1 MLQSFTRFS
10 LIYLLSFLSYLS
22 ILNAQSNQFLGQEKS
37 SFSNNEK
44 ASLDETRNRFPEILH
59 DVKILLSEVLIADH
73 HLDTLEVIYNLSRIY
88 DLLMEAD
95 QIGDMNQEDQEEFER
110 FEKSFLD
117 IYTHKLGTI
126 KSSDAPVTAER
137 FRRDITDALEPLA
150 IEMGDTKFIVVD
162 DRDGHIPL
170 VRNKQV
176 DQFITYFT
184 TTKGRKQFAIWLERY
199 EEYKNLILPI
209 LKEHEMPEE
218 LMVLAMIESGLN
230 PKAYSRA
237 NASGMWQFIYST
249 GKSYGLKRD
258 WYVDERRDFIKA
270 THAACEYLKDL
281 NDQFDNWYLALA
293 AYNCGAGR
301 VSRASRLHQTYDFW
315 QMHSLPR
322 ESRNYIPYYL
332 AAAIIAKDPEQYG
345 FKVPKVKPF
354 EYEEVVLENSADLAV
369 LARVAG
375 IKVKKLRNYNP
386 ELRQSATP
394 TDSPYL
400 LKLPKGKKEQFLA
413 RWNSIPEAE
422 RFAPQFIVHRVRYG
436 ESLWTISKKYGASIH
451 DIAAVNKL
459 RNRHKIRVGNKLKIP
474 MKGATLRTWGTK
486 DNGGPAGHYKV
497 TYKVKKGDTL
507 GQIAEDYKTNASKIR
522 RWNRL
527 KYGSSLIYP
536 GQKLKIWVKEG

>member
-10 LIYLLSFLSYLS
+10 FIYLLSFFSYFS
-22 ILNAQSNQFLGQEKS
+22 ILNAQSNQSLRQEKP
-37 SFSNNEK
+37 SFSSNGK
-44 ASLDETRNRFPEILH
+44 VRLDETRNRFPEILH

-150 IEMGDTKFIVVD
+150 IEMGDSKFIVVD

-184 TTKGRKQFAIWLERY
+184 TTKGRKQFAIWLKRY

-218 LMVLAMIESGLN
+218 LMILAMIESGLN

-258 WYVDERRDFIKA
+258 WYVDERRDFIKS

-332 AAAIIAKDPEQYG
+332 AAAIIAKDPEKYG

-459 RNRHKIRVGNKLKIP
+459 RNRHKIRVGNKLKVP
-474 MKGATLRTWGTK
+474 MKGASLRTWGTK

-497 TYKVKKGDTL
+497 TYKVKRGDTL

>member
-1 MLQSFTRFS
+1 MKQIFTGILFLILIILFS
-10 LIYLLSFLSYLS
+10 SKITLFAQNDQFSGNNDNS
-22 ILNAQSNQFLGQEKS
+22 IDNSKKINIDDS
-37 SFSNNEK
+37 
-44 ASLDETRNRFPEILH
+44 RNRFPEILH

-126 KSSDAPVTAER
+126 RSSDAPVTAER
-137 FRRDITDALEPLA
+137 FRRDITEALEPLE
-150 IEMGDTKFIVVD
+150 IEMGDTKFVLVD
-162 DRDGHIPL
+162 DRDGHVPL

-184 TTKGRKQFAIWLERY
+184 TAKGRKQFSIWMKRY
-199 EEYKNLILPI
+199 MEYKDLIIPI
-209 LKEHEMPEE
+209 LKQHKMPEE
-218 LMVLAMIESGLN
+218 LMILAMIESGLN

-249 GKSYGLKRD
+249 GKNYGLKRD
-258 WYVDERRDFIKA
+258 WYVDERRDPVKA

-281 NDQFDNWYLALA
+281 NEQFDNWYLALA

-301 VSRASRLHQTYDFW
+301 ISRASKLHQTYDFW

-332 AAAIIAKDPEQYG
+332 AAAIIAKDPDQYG
-345 FKVPKVKPF
+345 FNISKSKPF
-354 EYEEVVLENSADLAV
+354 SYEEVVLENSADLAV
-369 LARVAG
+369 LSRVAG
-375 IKVKKLRNYNP
+375 IKVKTLRKYNP

-394 TDSPYL
+394 ADSPYL

-413 RWNSIPEAE
+413 RWNSIPESE

-451 DIAAVNKL
+451 DIAAVNKI
-459 RNRHKIRVGNKLKIP
+459 RNRHKIKVGNKLKIP
-474 MKGATLRTWGTK
+474 IKGGALRTWGTK

-497 TYKVKKGDTL
+497 TYKVKRGDTL
-507 GQIAEDYKTNASKIR
+507 GQIAEDYKSNTSRIR
-522 RWNRL
+522 RWNGL

-536 GQKLKIWVKEG
+536 GQKLRIWVKEG

>member
-1 MLQSFTRFS
+1 MKQIFTGILPLILIILFS
-10 LIYLLSFLSYLS
+10 SQTILLSQKDQFSE
-22 ILNAQSNQFLGQEKS
+22 NNPTTNNSNQKINIDDS
-37 SFSNNEK
+37 
-44 ASLDETRNRFPEILH
+44 RNRFPEILH
-59 DVKILLSEVLIADH
+59 DVKVLLSEVLIADH

-126 KSSDAPVTAER
+126 RSSDAPVTAER
-137 FRRDITDALEPLA
+137 FRRDITEALDPLE
-150 IEMGDTKFIVVD
+150 IEMGKTKYVVVD

-184 TTKGRKQFAIWLERY
+184 TAKGRKQFAIWMKRY
-199 EEYKNLILPI
+199 VEYKDLILPI
-209 LKEHEMPEE
+209 LKKHEMPEE

-249 GKSYGLKRD
+249 GKNYGLKRD
-258 WYVDERRDFIKA
+258 WYIDERRDPIKA
-270 THAACEYLKDL
+270 TGAACEYLKDL
-281 NDQFDNWYLALA
+281 NEQFDNWYLALA
-293 AYNCGAGR
+293 AYNCGSGR
-301 VSRASRLHQTYDFW
+301 ISRASKLHQTYDFW

-332 AAAIIAKDPEQYG
+332 AAAIITKDPEKYG
-345 FKVPKVKPF
+345 FTIPKVKPF
-354 EYEEVVLENSADLAV
+354 SYEEVVLEHSADLAV
-369 LARVAG
+369 LSRVAG
-375 IKVKKLRNYNP
+375 IKVKTLRKYNP

-394 TDSPYL
+394 ADNPYL

-413 RWNSIPEAE
+413 RWNSIPESE

-451 DIAAVNKL
+451 DIAAVNKI
-459 RNRHKIRVGNKLKIP
+459 RNRHKIKVGNKLKVP
-474 MKGATLRTWGTK
+474 LKGGVLRTWGTK

-497 TYKVKKGDTL
+497 TYKVKRGDTL
-507 GQIAEDYKTNASKIR
+507 GQIAEDYKSKASKIR
-522 RWNRL
+522 RWNGL

>member
-10 LIYLLSFLSYLS
+10 LIYLLTFFSYFS
-22 ILNAQSNQFLGQEKS
+22 ILNAQSNQFLGQEKP
-37 SFSNNEK
+37 SFSSNEK
-44 ASLDETRNRFPEILH
+44 ARLDETRNRFPEILH

-184 TTKGRKQFAIWLERY
+184 TTKGRKQFAIWLKRY

-218 LMVLAMIESGLN
+218 LMILAMIESGLN

-258 WYVDERRDFIKA
+258 WYVDERRDFIKS

-281 NDQFDNWYLALA
+281 NEQFDNWYLALA

-332 AAAIIAKDPEQYG
+332 AAAIIAKDPGKYG

-354 EYEEVVLENSADLAV
+354 EYEEVVLENSSDLAV

-375 IKVKKLRNYNP
+375 IKVKKLRSYNP

-459 RNRHKIRVGNKLKIP
+459 RNRHKIRVGNKLKVP
-474 MKGATLRTWGTK
+474 MKGASLRTWGTK

-497 TYKVKKGDTL
+497 TYKVKRGDTL

>member
-1 MLQSFTRFS
+1 MKPIFTGILPLILIILFS
-10 LIYLLSFLSYLS
+10 SQTILLSQNDQFSGN
-22 ILNAQSNQFLGQEKS
+22 NATTTNSNQKI
-37 SFSNNEK
+37 N
-44 ASLDETRNRFPEILH
+44 LDDSRNRFPEILH
-59 DVKILLSEVLIADH
+59 DVKVLLSEVLIADH

-126 KSSDAPVTAER
+126 RSSDAPVTAER
-137 FRRDITDALEPLA
+137 FRRDITEALDPLE
-150 IEMGDTKFIVVD
+150 IEMGKTKYVVVD

-184 TTKGRKQFAIWLERY
+184 TAKGRKQFAIWMKRY
-199 EEYKNLILPI
+199 EEYKDLILPI
-209 LKEHEMPEE
+209 LKKHEMPEE

-249 GKSYGLKRD
+249 GKNYGLKRD
-258 WYVDERRDFIKA
+258 WYIDERRDPIKA
-270 THAACEYLKDL
+270 TGAACEYLKDL
-281 NDQFDNWYLALA
+281 NEQFDNWYLALA
-293 AYNCGAGR
+293 AYNCGSGR
-301 VSRASRLHQTYDFW
+301 ISRASKLHQTYDFW

-332 AAAIIAKDPEQYG
+332 AAAIITKDPEKYG
-345 FKVPKVKPF
+345 FTIPKVKPF
-354 EYEEVVLENSADLAV
+354 SYEEVLLEHSADLAV
-369 LARVAG
+369 LSRVAG
-375 IKVKKLRNYNP
+375 IKVKTLRKYNP

-394 TDSPYL
+394 ADNPYL
-400 LKLPKGKKEQFLA
+400 LKLPKGKKEQFLE
-413 RWNSIPEAE
+413 RWNSIPESE

-451 DIAAVNKL
+451 DIAAVNKI
-459 RNRHKIRVGNKLKIP
+459 RNRHKIKVGNKLKVP
-474 MKGATLRTWGTK
+474 LKGGILRTWGTK
-486 DNGGPAGHYKV
+486 DNGGPSGHYKV
-497 TYKVKKGDTL
+497 TYKVKRGDTL
-507 GQIAEDYKTNASKIR
+507 GQIAEDYKSKASKIR
-522 RWNRL
+522 RWNGL

>member
-1 MLQSFTRFS
+1 MKQIFTGILFLILIILFS
-10 LIYLLSFLSYLS
+10 SKITLFAQNDQFSRNND
-22 ILNAQSNQFLGQEKS
+22 NAIDNSKKINIDDS
-37 SFSNNEK
+37 
-44 ASLDETRNRFPEILH
+44 RNRFPEILH

-126 KSSDAPVTAER
+126 RSSDAPVTAER
-137 FRRDITDALEPLA
+137 FRRDITEALEPLE
-150 IEMGDTKFIVVD
+150 IEMGDTKFVLVD

-184 TTKGRKQFAIWLERY
+184 TAKGRKQFSIWMKRY
-199 EEYKNLILPI
+199 MEYKDLIIPI
-209 LKEHEMPEE
+209 LKQHKMPEE
-218 LMVLAMIESGLN
+218 LMILAMIESGLN

-249 GKSYGLKRD
+249 GKNYGLKRD
-258 WYVDERRDFIKA
+258 WYVDERRDPVKA

-281 NDQFDNWYLALA
+281 NEQFDNWYLALA

-301 VSRASRLHQTYDFW
+301 ISRASKLHQTYDFW

-332 AAAIIAKDPEQYG
+332 AAAIIAKDPDHYG
-345 FKVPKVKPF
+345 FKISKSKPF
-354 EYEEVVLENSADLAV
+354 SYEEVVLENSADLAV
-369 LARVAG
+369 LSRVAG
-375 IKVKKLRNYNP
+375 IKVKTLRKYNP

-394 TDSPYL
+394 ADRPYL

-413 RWNSIPEAE
+413 RWNSIPESE

-451 DIAAVNKL
+451 DIAAVNKI
-459 RNRHKIRVGNKLKIP
+459 RNRHKIKVGNKLKIP
-474 MKGATLRTWGTK
+474 IKGGALRTWGTK

-497 TYKVKKGDTL
+497 TYKVKRGDTL
-507 GQIAEDYKTNASKIR
+507 GQIAEDYKTNASRIR
-522 RWNRL
+522 RWNAL

-536 GQKLKIWVKEG
+536 GQKIRIWVKEG

>member
-1 MLQSFTRFS
+1 MKPIFTGILPLILIILFS
-10 LIYLLSFLSYLS
+10 SQTILLSQNDQFSGN
-22 ILNAQSNQFLGQEKS
+22 NATTTNSNQKI
-37 SFSNNEK
+37 N
-44 ASLDETRNRFPEILH
+44 LDDSRNRFPEILH
-59 DVKILLSEVLIADH
+59 DVKVLLSEVLIADH

-126 KSSDAPVTAER
+126 RSSDAPVTAER
-137 FRRDITDALEPLA
+137 FRRDITEALDPLE
-150 IEMGDTKFIVVD
+150 IEMGKTKYVVVD

-184 TTKGRKQFAIWLERY
+184 TAKGRKQFAIWMKRY
-199 EEYKNLILPI
+199 VEYKDLILPI
-209 LKEHEMPEE
+209 LKKHEMPEE

-249 GKSYGLKRD
+249 GKNYGLKRD
-258 WYVDERRDFIKA
+258 WYIDERRDPIKA

-281 NDQFDNWYLALA
+281 NEQFDNWYLALA
-293 AYNCGAGR
+293 AYNCGSGR
-301 VSRASRLHQTYDFW
+301 ISRASKLHQTYDFW

-332 AAAIIAKDPEQYG
+332 AAAIIAKEPEKYG
-345 FKVPKVKPF
+345 FTIPKVKPF
-354 EYEEVVLENSADLAV
+354 SYEEVVLEHSADLAV
-369 LARVAG
+369 LSRVAG
-375 IKVKKLRNYNP
+375 IKVKTLRKYNP

-394 TDSPYL
+394 ADNPYL
-400 LKLPKGKKEQFLA
+400 LKLPKGKKEQFLE
-413 RWNSIPEAE
+413 RWNSIPESE

-451 DIAAVNKL
+451 DIAAVNKI
-459 RNRHKIRVGNKLKIP
+459 RNRHKIKVGNKLKVP
-474 MKGATLRTWGTK
+474 LKGGVLRTWGTK

-497 TYKVKKGDTL
+497 TYKVKRGDTL
-507 GQIAEDYKTNASKIR
+507 GQIAEDYKSKASKIR
-522 RWNRL
+522 RWNGL

>member
-1 MLQSFTRFS
+1 MKQIFTGILFLILIILFS
-10 LIYLLSFLSYLS
+10 SKITLFAQNDQFSRNND
-22 ILNAQSNQFLGQEKS
+22 NAIDKS
-37 SFSNNEK
+37 KKINIDDS
-44 ASLDETRNRFPEILH
+44 RNRFPEILH

-126 KSSDAPVTAER
+126 RSSDAPVTAER
-137 FRRDITDALEPLA
+137 FRRDITEALEPLE
-150 IEMGDTKFIVVD
+150 IEMGDTKFVLVD

-170 VRNKQV
+170 IRNKQV

-184 TTKGRKQFAIWLERY
+184 TAKGRKQFSIWMKRY
-199 EEYKNLILPI
+199 MEYKDLIIPI
-209 LKEHEMPEE
+209 LKQHKMPEE
-218 LMVLAMIESGLN
+218 LMILAMIESGLN

-249 GKSYGLKRD
+249 GKNYGLKRD
-258 WYVDERRDFIKA
+258 WYVDERRDPVKA

-281 NDQFDNWYLALA
+281 NEQFDNWYLALA

-301 VSRASRLHQTYDFW
+301 ISRASKLHQTYDFW

-332 AAAIIAKDPEQYG
+332 AAAIIAKDPDHYG
-345 FKVPKVKPF
+345 FKISKSKPF
-354 EYEEVVLENSADLAV
+354 SYEEVVLENSADLAV
-369 LARVAG
+369 LSRVAG
-375 IKVKKLRNYNP
+375 IKVKTLRKYNP

-394 TDSPYL
+394 ADRPYL

-413 RWNSIPEAE
+413 RWNSIPESE

-451 DIAAVNKL
+451 DIAAVNKI
-459 RNRHKIRVGNKLKIP
+459 RNRHKIKVGNKLKIP
-474 MKGATLRTWGTK
+474 IKGGALRTWGTK

-497 TYKVKKGDTL
+497 TYKVKRGDTL
-507 GQIAEDYKTNASKIR
+507 GQIAEDYKTNASRIR
-522 RWNRL
+522 RWNAL

-536 GQKLKIWVKEG
+536 GQKIRIWVKEG

>member
-1 MLQSFTRFS
+1 MKQIFTGILPLILIILFS
-10 LIYLLSFLSYLS
+10 SQTILLPQNDQFSGN
-22 ILNAQSNQFLGQEKS
+22 NAITTNSNQKI
-37 SFSNNEK
+37 N
-44 ASLDETRNRFPEILH
+44 LDDSRNRFPEILH
-59 DVKILLSEVLIADH
+59 DVKVLLSEVLIADH

-126 KSSDAPVTAER
+126 RSSDAPVTAER
-137 FRRDITDALEPLA
+137 FRRDITEALDPLE
-150 IEMGDTKFIVVD
+150 IEMGKTKYVVVD

-184 TTKGRKQFAIWLERY
+184 TAKGRKQFAIWMKRY
-199 EEYKNLILPI
+199 VEYKDLILPI
-209 LKEHEMPEE
+209 LKKHEMPEE

-249 GKSYGLKRD
+249 GKNYGLKRD
-258 WYVDERRDFIKA
+258 WYIDERRDPIKA
-270 THAACEYLKDL
+270 TGAACEYLKDL
-281 NDQFDNWYLALA
+281 NEQFDNWYLALA
-293 AYNCGAGR
+293 AYNCGSGR
-301 VSRASRLHQTYDFW
+301 ISRASKLHQTYDFW

-332 AAAIIAKDPEQYG
+332 AAAIITKDPEKYG
-345 FKVPKVKPF
+345 FTIPKVKPF
-354 EYEEVVLENSADLAV
+354 SYEEVLLEHSADLAV
-369 LARVAG
+369 LSRVAG
-375 IKVKKLRNYNP
+375 IKVKTLRKYNP

-394 TDSPYL
+394 ADNPYL
-400 LKLPKGKKEQFLA
+400 LKLPKGKKEQFLE
-413 RWNSIPEAE
+413 RWNSIPESE

-451 DIAAVNKL
+451 DIAAVNKI
-459 RNRHKIRVGNKLKIP
+459 RNRHKIKVGNKLKVP
-474 MKGATLRTWGTK
+474 LKGGVLRTWGTK

-497 TYKVKKGDTL
+497 TYKVKRGDTL
-507 GQIAEDYKTNASKIR
+507 GQIAEDYKSKASRIR
-522 RWNRL
+522 RWNGL

>member
-10 LIYLLSFLSYLS
+10 LIYLLTFFSYCS
-22 ILNAQSNQFLGQEKS
+22 ILNAQSNQFLGQEKP
-37 SFSNNEK
+37 SFSSNEK
-44 ASLDETRNRFPEILH
+44 ARLDETRNRFPEILH

-184 TTKGRKQFAIWLERY
+184 TTKGRKQFAIWLKRY

-218 LMVLAMIESGLN
+218 LMILAMIESGLN

-258 WYVDERRDFIKA
+258 WYVDERRDFIKS

-293 AYNCGAGR
+293 AYNCCLLYT
-301 VSRASRLHQTYDFW
+301 SPS
-315 QMHSLPR
+315 PR
-322 ESRNYIPYYL
+322 
-332 AAAIIAKDPEQYG
+332 D
-345 FKVPKVKPF
+345 
-354 EYEEVVLENSADLAV
+354 
-369 LARVAG
+369 
-375 IKVKKLRNYNP
+375 
-386 ELRQSATP
+386 
-394 TDSPYL
+394 
-400 LKLPKGKKEQFLA
+400 
-413 RWNSIPEAE
+413 
-422 RFAPQFIVHRVRYG
+422 
-436 ESLWTISKKYGASIH
+436 
-451 DIAAVNKL
+451 
-459 RNRHKIRVGNKLKIP
+459 
-474 MKGATLRTWGTK
+474 
-486 DNGGPAGHYKV
+486 
-497 TYKVKKGDTL
+497 
-507 GQIAEDYKTNASKIR
+507 
-522 RWNRL
+522 
-527 KYGSSLIYP
+527 
-536 GQKLKIWVKEG
+536 

>member
-1 MLQSFTRFS
+1 MKPIFTGILPLILKILFS
-10 LIYLLSFLSYLS
+10 SQTILLSQNDQFSGN
-22 ILNAQSNQFLGQEKS
+22 NATTTNSNQKI
-37 SFSNNEK
+37 N
-44 ASLDETRNRFPEILH
+44 LDDSRNRFPEILH
-59 DVKILLSEVLIADH
+59 DVKVLLSEVLIADH

-126 KSSDAPVTAER
+126 RSSDAPVTAER
-137 FRRDITDALEPLA
+137 FRRDITEALDPLE
-150 IEMGDTKFIVVD
+150 IEMGKTKYVVVD

-184 TTKGRKQFAIWLERY
+184 TAKGRKQFAIWMKRY
-199 EEYKNLILPI
+199 MEYKDLILPI
-209 LKEHEMPEE
+209 LKKHEMPEE

-249 GKSYGLKRD
+249 GKNYGLKRD
-258 WYVDERRDFIKA
+258 WYIDERRDPIKA
-270 THAACEYLKDL
+270 TGAACEYLKDL
-281 NDQFDNWYLALA
+281 NEQFDNWYLALA
-293 AYNCGAGR
+293 AYNCGSGR
-301 VSRASRLHQTYDFW
+301 ISRASKLHQTYDFW

-332 AAAIIAKDPEQYG
+332 AAAIITKDPEKYG
-345 FKVPKVKPF
+345 FTIPKVKPF
-354 EYEEVVLENSADLAV
+354 SYEEVLLEHSADLAV
-369 LARVAG
+369 LSRVAG
-375 IKVKKLRNYNP
+375 IKVKTLRKYNP

-394 TDSPYL
+394 ADTPYL

-413 RWNSIPEAE
+413 RWNSIPESE

-451 DIAAVNKL
+451 DIAAVNKI
-459 RNRHKIRVGNKLKIP
+459 RNRHKIKVGNKLKVP
-474 MKGATLRTWGTK
+474 LKGGVLRTWGTK

-497 TYKVKKGDTL
+497 TYKVKRGDTL
-507 GQIAEDYKTNASKIR
+507 GQIAEDYKSKASKIR
-522 RWNRL
+522 RWNGL

>member
-1 MLQSFTRFS
+1 MKPIFTGILPLILIILFS
-10 LIYLLSFLSYLS
+10 SQTILLPQNDQFSGN
-22 ILNAQSNQFLGQEKS
+22 NAITTNSNQKI
-37 SFSNNEK
+37 N
-44 ASLDETRNRFPEILH
+44 LDDSRNRFPEILH
-59 DVKILLSEVLIADH
+59 DVKVLLSEVLIADH

-126 KSSDAPVTAER
+126 RSSDAPVTAER
-137 FRRDITDALEPLA
+137 FRRDITEALDPLE
-150 IEMGDTKFIVVD
+150 IEMGKTKYVVVD

-184 TTKGRKQFAIWLERY
+184 TAKGRKQFAIWMKRY
-199 EEYKNLILPI
+199 EEYKDLILPI
-209 LKEHEMPEE
+209 LKKHEMPEE

-249 GKSYGLKRD
+249 GKNYGLKRD
-258 WYVDERRDFIKA
+258 WYIDERRDPIKA
-270 THAACEYLKDL
+270 TGAACEYLKDL
-281 NDQFDNWYLALA
+281 NEQFDNWYLALA
-293 AYNCGAGR
+293 AYNCGSGR
-301 VSRASRLHQTYDFW
+301 ISRASKLHQTYDFW

-332 AAAIIAKDPEQYG
+332 AAAIIMKDPEKYG
-345 FKVPKVKPF
+345 FTIPKVKPF
-354 EYEEVVLENSADLAV
+354 SYEEVVLEHSADLAV
-369 LARVAG
+369 LSRVAG
-375 IKVKKLRNYNP
+375 IKVKTLRKYNP

-394 TDSPYL
+394 ADNPYL
-400 LKLPKGKKEQFLA
+400 LKLPKGKKEQFLE
-413 RWNSIPEAE
+413 RWNSIPESE

-451 DIAAVNKL
+451 DIAAVNKI
-459 RNRHKIRVGNKLKIP
+459 RNRHKIKVGNKLKVP
-474 MKGATLRTWGTK
+474 LKGGVLRTWGTK
-486 DNGGPAGHYKV
+486 DNGGPSGHYKV
-497 TYKVKKGDTL
+497 TYKVKRGDTL
-507 GQIAEDYKTNASKIR
+507 GQIAEDYKSKASKIR
-522 RWNRL
+522 RWNGL

>member
-10 LIYLLSFLSYLS
+10 LIYLLAFFSYFS
-22 ILNAQSNQFLGQEKS
+22 ILNAQNNQFLGQEKS
-37 SFSNNEK
+37 SFSSNEK
-44 ASLDETRNRFPEILH
+44 ARLDETRNRFPEILH

-184 TTKGRKQFAIWLERY
+184 TTKGRKQFAIWLKRY

-218 LMVLAMIESGLN
+218 LMILAMIESGLN

-258 WYVDERRDFIKA
+258 WYVDERRDFIKS

-332 AAAIIAKDPEQYG
+332 AAAIIAKDPGKYG

-459 RNRHKIRVGNKLKIP
+459 RNRHKIRVGNKLKVP
-474 MKGATLRTWGTK
+474 MKGASLRTWGTK

-497 TYKVKKGDTL
+497 TYKVKRGDTL

>member
-1 MLQSFTRFS
+1 MKQIFTGILFLILIILFS
-10 LIYLLSFLSYLS
+10 SKITLFAQNDQFSGNND
-22 ILNAQSNQFLGQEKS
+22 NAI
-37 SFSNNEK
+37 NNSK
-44 ASLDETRNRFPEILH
+44 KINIDDSRNRFPEILH
-59 DVKILLSEVLIADH
+59 DVKILLSEALIADH

-126 KSSDAPVTAER
+126 RSSDAPVTAER
-137 FRRDITDALEPLA
+137 FRRDITEALEPLE
-150 IEMGDTKFIVVD
+150 IEMGDTKFVLVD

-184 TTKGRKQFAIWLERY
+184 TAKGRKQFSIWMKRY
-199 EEYKNLILPI
+199 MEYKDLIIPI
-209 LKEHEMPEE
+209 LKQHKMPEE
-218 LMVLAMIESGLN
+218 LMILAMIESGLN

-249 GKSYGLKRD
+249 GKNYGLKRD
-258 WYVDERRDFIKA
+258 WYVDERRDPVKA

-281 NDQFDNWYLALA
+281 NEQFDNWYLALA

-301 VSRASRLHQTYDFW
+301 ISRASKLHQTYDFW

-332 AAAIIAKDPEQYG
+332 AAAIIAKDPDQYG
-345 FKVPKVKPF
+345 FNIPESKPF
-354 EYEEVVLENSADLAV
+354 SYEEVVLENSADLAV
-369 LARVAG
+369 LSRVAG
-375 IKVKKLRNYNP
+375 IKVKTLRKYNP

-394 TDSPYL
+394 ADSPYL

-413 RWNSIPEAE
+413 RWNSIPESE

-451 DIAAVNKL
+451 DIAAVNKI
-459 RNRHKIRVGNKLKIP
+459 RNRHKIKVGNKLKVP
-474 MKGATLRTWGTK
+474 LKGGVLRTWGTK
-486 DNGGPAGHYKV
+486 DNGGPSGHYKV
-497 TYKVKKGDTL
+497 TYKVKRGDTL
-507 GQIAEDYKTNASKIR
+507 GQIAEDYKSKASKIR
-522 RWNRL
+522 RWNGL

>member
-1 MLQSFTRFS
+1 MKQIFTGILFLILIILFS
-10 LIYLLSFLSYLS
+10 SKITLFAQNDQFSGNNN
-22 ILNAQSNQFLGQEKS
+22 NAIDNSKKINIDDS
-37 SFSNNEK
+37 
-44 ASLDETRNRFPEILH
+44 RNRFPEILH

-126 KSSDAPVTAER
+126 RSSDAPVTAER
-137 FRRDITDALEPLA
+137 FRRDITEALEPLK
-150 IEMGDTKFIVVD
+150 IEMGDTKFVLVD

-170 VRNKQV
+170 IRNKQV

-184 TTKGRKQFAIWLERY
+184 TAKGRKQFSIWMKRY
-199 EEYKNLILPI
+199 MEYKDLIIPI
-209 LKEHEMPEE
+209 LKQHKMPEE
-218 LMVLAMIESGLN
+218 LMILAMIESGLN

-249 GKSYGLKRD
+249 GKNYGLKRD
-258 WYVDERRDFIKA
+258 WYVDERRDPVKA

-281 NDQFDNWYLALA
+281 NEQFDNWYLALA

-301 VSRASRLHQTYDFW
+301 ISRASKLHQTYDFW

-332 AAAIIAKDPEQYG
+332 AAAIIAKDPDQYG
-345 FKVPKVKPF
+345 FNIPESKPF
-354 EYEEVVLENSADLAV
+354 SYEEVVLENSADLAV
-369 LARVAG
+369 LSRVAG
-375 IKVKKLRNYNP
+375 IKVKTLRKYNP

-394 TDSPYL
+394 ADRPYL

-413 RWNSIPEAE
+413 RWNSIPESE

-451 DIAAVNKL
+451 DIAAVNKI

-474 MKGATLRTWGTK
+474 IKGGALRTWGTK
-486 DNGGPAGHYKV
+486 DNGGPVGHYKV
-497 TYKVKKGDTL
+497 TYKVKRGDTL
-507 GQIAEDYKTNASKIR
+507 GQIAEDYKTNASRIR
-522 RWNRL
+522 RWNAL

-536 GQKLKIWVKEG
+536 GQKIRIWVKEG

>member
-1 MLQSFTRFS
+1 MKQIFTGILFLILIILFS
-10 LIYLLSFLSYLS
+10 SKITLFAQNDQFSRNND
-22 ILNAQSNQFLGQEKS
+22 NAIDNSKKINIDDS
-37 SFSNNEK
+37 
-44 ASLDETRNRFPEILH
+44 RNRFPEILH

-126 KSSDAPVTAER
+126 RSSDAPVTAER
-137 FRRDITDALEPLA
+137 FRRDITEALEPLE
-150 IEMGDTKFIVVD
+150 IEMGDTKFVLVD

-170 VRNKQV
+170 IRNKQV

-184 TTKGRKQFAIWLERY
+184 TAKGRKQFSIWMKRY
-199 EEYKNLILPI
+199 MEYKDLIIPI
-209 LKEHEMPEE
+209 LKQHKMPEE
-218 LMVLAMIESGLN
+218 LMILAMIESGLN

-249 GKSYGLKRD
+249 GKNYGLKRD
-258 WYVDERRDFIKA
+258 WYVDERRDPVKA

-281 NDQFDNWYLALA
+281 NEQFDNWYLALA

-301 VSRASRLHQTYDFW
+301 ISRASKLHQTYDFW

-332 AAAIIAKDPEQYG
+332 AAAIIAKDPDHYG
-345 FKVPKVKPF
+345 FKISKSKPF
-354 EYEEVVLENSADLAV
+354 SYEEVVLENSADLAV
-369 LARVAG
+369 LSRVAG
-375 IKVKKLRNYNP
+375 IKVKTLRKYNP

-394 TDSPYL
+394 ADRPYL

-413 RWNSIPEAE
+413 RWNSIPESE

-451 DIAAVNKL
+451 DIAAVNKI
-459 RNRHKIRVGNKLKIP
+459 RNRHKIKVGNKLKIP
-474 MKGATLRTWGTK
+474 IKGGALRTWGTK

-497 TYKVKKGDTL
+497 TYKVKRGDTL
-507 GQIAEDYKTNASKIR
+507 GQIAEDYKTNASRIR
-522 RWNRL
+522 RWNAL

-536 GQKLKIWVKEG
+536 GQKIRIWVKEG

>member
-10 LIYLLSFLSYLS
+10 LIYLLTFFSYFS
-22 ILNAQSNQFLGQEKS
+22 ILNSQSNQFLGQEKS
-37 SFSNNEK
+37 SFSSNEK
-44 ASLDETRNRFPEILH
+44 TRLDETRNRFPEILH

-209 LKEHEMPEE
+209 LREHEMPEE
-218 LMVLAMIESGLN
+218 LMILAMIESGLN

-258 WYVDERRDFIKA
+258 WYVDERRDFIKS

-332 AAAIIAKDPEQYG
+332 AAAIIAKDPEKYG
-345 FKVPKVKPF
+345 FKVPKVMPF
-354 EYEEVVLENSADLAV
+354 EYEEVVLENSSDLAV

-459 RNRHKIRVGNKLKIP
+459 RNRHKIKVGNKLKVP

-497 TYKVKKGDTL
+497 TYKVKRGDTL